1 MANALIIGG
10 RGQSGR
16 AIAAQLVTDGWRVTA
31 TTRGEVSDDLAAPDV
46 RWVHRDADG
55 PDLATIVGTDVDVLV
70 HTTAFDVTDAQEL
83 IGLGDR
89 VGSVVAL
96 SSVSVY
102 SDDQGR
108 SLDEAVDEA
117 TFPAWPVPIPESW
130 VTVAPGAAT
139 YSTRKV
145 ALEEALR
152 EGAPW
157 PVTIVRPGVIHGSH
171 SRHLREWYFIKRV
184 LDRRECVVLPYGGTS
199 IFQPTASVNLAALVA
214 LAAARPGDRTLNSG
228 DLDPPS
234 VTRISEVID
243 ELMGWTTQRVLV
255 DGPEPGPNVGNNP
268 WAVPRPVVVD
278 MSSAL
283 AELGYVQRASYDGA
297 LSDTLRWALDACRE
311 RDWREVFPQLA
322 KYYHDL
328 FDYEAEDA
336 YLDHG

>member
-1 MANALIIGG
+1 MVPSATIIGG
-10 RGQSGR
+10 RGQSGQ
-16 AIAAQLVTDGWRVTA
+16 AIAAQLVADGWRVTA
-31 TTRGEVSDDLAAPDV
+31 TTHAEPSDDLAGSDV
-46 RWVHRDADG
+46 RWVHGDAEDG
-55 PDLATIVGTDVDVLV
+55 DLTAIDGTDVIV
-70 HTTAFDVTDAQEL
+70 HTTAYDVKDARQL
-83 IGLGDR
+83 IELGDR
-89 VGSVVAL
+89 VGSVIVL

-108 SLDEAVDEA
+108 SLDEAVGEA
-117 TFPAWPVPIPESW
+117 TFPAWPVPIPETW
-130 VTVAPGAAT
+130 VTLAPGAAN

-145 ALEEALR
+145 ALEESLR
-152 EGAPW
+152 EGATC
-157 PVTIVRPGVIHGSH
+157 PVTIIRPGAIYGPH

-184 LDRRECVVLPYGGTS
+184 LDHRERVVLPYGGAS
-199 IFQPTASVNLAALVA
+199 IFQPIASVNLAALVS
-214 LAAARPGDRTLNSG
+214 LAAARPGNRTLNCG

-243 ELMGWTTQRVLV
+243 DLMGWSTQRVLV

>member
-255 DGPEPGPNVGNNP
+255 DGPEPEPCVGNHP
-268 WAVPRPVVVD
+268 WAVPHPVVAD

-283 AELGYVQRASYDGA
+283 TELGYVQAASYDEA
-297 LSDTLRWALDACRE
+297 VADTLRWALDACRE
-311 RDWREVFPQLA
+311 RDWREVFPFLA
-322 KYYHDL
+322 QYKNDN
-328 FDYEAEDA
+328 FDYAAEDS
-336 YLDHG
+336 YLARA